1 MEETGGQLQ
10 MDGMC
15 PVITSQ
21 SASCNDVLWH
31 RVVVESVLVLLILRG
46 GELADCFNGTLSSSL
61 ASGYEAHRSIP
72 RAGGLIQGVSDTA
85 ENARVSD
92 KDLTS

>member
-21 SASCNDVLWH
+21 SASSNDVLWH

-85 ENARVSD
+85 ENARVRIRI
-92 KDLTS
+92 